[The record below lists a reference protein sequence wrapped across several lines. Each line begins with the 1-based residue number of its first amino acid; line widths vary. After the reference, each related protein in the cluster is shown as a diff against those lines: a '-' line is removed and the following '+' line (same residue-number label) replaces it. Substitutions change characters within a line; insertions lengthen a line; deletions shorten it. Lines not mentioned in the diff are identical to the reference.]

1 MCLDPL
7 VLLTCIHSFNYS
19 STQRWKGPIGS
30 FPLIPYSINALLSQ
44 SNLQTHAINYFK
56 LEYLAKITHSYLK
69 TQKKCGRGALIKS
82 NGNYFVGYWK
92 NDKKNGVG
100 VDYNKEGEI
109 ISKAEYKNG
118 TLVQQI
124 N

>member
-1 MCLDPL
+1 MDDLIIEVRCLLEAGDHFKKESKMHKANMCLDPL

-69 TQKKCGRGALIKS
+69 THKKSPTQIKAHS
-82 NGNYFVGYWK
+82 TGSSEDQMK
-92 NDKKNGVG
+92 
-100 VDYNKEGEI
+100 
-109 ISKAEYKNG
+109 
-118 TLVQQI
+118 
-124 N
+124 